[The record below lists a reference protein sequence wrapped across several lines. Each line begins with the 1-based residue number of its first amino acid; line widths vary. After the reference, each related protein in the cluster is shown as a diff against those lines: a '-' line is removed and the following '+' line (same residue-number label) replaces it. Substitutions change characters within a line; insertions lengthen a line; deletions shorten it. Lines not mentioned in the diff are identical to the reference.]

1 MLYAMI
7 KILKRNDDKV
17 VDLIYQHGKPL
28 EYFKDLTKK
37 DLNLDHT
44 FWNLLRIYRRN
55 AKFKDYLMELEDA
68 KKRIL

>member
-1 MLYAMI
+1 MPYAMI
-7 KILKRNDDKV
+7 KILKRNDDNAV
-17 VDLIYQHGKPL
+17 NLIYKYGKPL

-44 FWNLLRIYRRN
+44 FWNLLRIYLRN

-68 KKRIL
+68 KK